1 VWVTEVLPST
11 GERVDAATPEGRQW
25 LADRYAPDGERW
37 VRLNMITSL
46 TGSAVGPDGTSDTLT
61 NRADRAILGVIRA
74 SADAVVV
81 GAETVRAEGYLLPRR
96 SRLAIVTRSGDL
108 AGHRL
113 EPDPDGPDDQ
123 VLLVMPVGGTPPPP
137 VRGVAVVRVAES
149 GGRMPVRGILS
160 ALGDRGIHRVVCEGG
175 PSLAAQFAAADV
187 VDEYCVTA
195 APRLVPTAGAFLPLE
210 TPLDTAPAG
219 MLVDEDGFSYLRL
232 RRATPA

>member
-1 VWVTEVLPST
+1 MWVTEVLPST
-11 GERVDAATPEGRQW
+11 GERVDAATSEGRQW
-25 LADRYAPDGERW
+25 LADRYAPAAERW

-74 SADAVVV
+74 AADAVVV
-81 GAETVRAEGYLLPRR
+81 GAATVRTEGYLLPRR

-123 VLLVMPVGGTPPPP
+123 VLLVMPPGSTAPPAAH
-137 VRGVAVVRVAES
+137 GVTVVRVAETD
-149 GGRMPVRGILS
+149 GRMPVRGILS
-160 ALGDRGIHRVVCEGG
+160 ALDDRGIHRVVCEGG
-175 PSLAAQFAAADV
+175 PSLAAQFAAADL

-195 APRLVPTAGAFLPLE
+195 APRLVPTAGAFLPVESALE
-210 TPLDTAPAG
+210 TSPAG

-232 RRATPA
+232 RRSPRA